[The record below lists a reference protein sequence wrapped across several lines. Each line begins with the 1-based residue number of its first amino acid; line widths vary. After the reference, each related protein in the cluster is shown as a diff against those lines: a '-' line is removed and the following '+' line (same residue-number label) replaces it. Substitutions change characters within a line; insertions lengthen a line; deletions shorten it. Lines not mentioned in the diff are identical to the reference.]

1 MEDLQGV
8 HLFAARNEFQRF
20 VDHRT
25 DRDGGAAARVAVE
38 LGEHHAVEI
47 EPVVELLGRV
57 HGILARHGV
66 DHEERLAGID
76 GGLDRRDLLHHR
88 LVDGQ
93 TARRIDDYDIAAL
106 LAGVFDRVLRDL
118 HGVRVSLF
126 GVDLHA
132 DLTAQHLQLVD
143 GGRTVDVAGD
153 EQHMAP
159 LLLFEEGGQLAREG
173 RLARTLQTGDQDD
186 GRSAFQADVGGRA
199 AHELRQLVAHDL
211 GHHLPRLDSR
221 QHVLTQRF
229 LLHLVGERLGDLV
242 VDVGVDQRTA
252 DLFER
257 LGDVDLCDAAF
268 AFEDL
273 ERPFEFIC
281 QVFKHGVWLFTDRE
295 RRRAGMD
302 RSGGTVRRSRRFYPR
317 KDSTSGA

>member
-1 MEDLQGV
+1 MASTTKSVSPGST
-8 HLFAARNEFQRF
+8 AAF
-20 VDHRT
+20 
-25 DRDGGAAARVAVE
+25 
-38 LGEHHAVEI
+38 
-47 EPVVELLGRV
+47 
-57 HGILARHGV
+57 
-66 DHEERLAGID
+66 
-76 GGLDRRDLLHHR
+76 DRRDLLHHR
-88 LVDGQ
+88 LIDGQ
-93 TARRIDDYDIAAL
+93 TARRIDDHDIAAL

-143 GGRTVDVAGD
+143 SGRTVDVAGD

-221 QHVLTQRF
+221 QHVLPQRF

-242 VDVGVDQRTA
+242 VDVGVDQRAA